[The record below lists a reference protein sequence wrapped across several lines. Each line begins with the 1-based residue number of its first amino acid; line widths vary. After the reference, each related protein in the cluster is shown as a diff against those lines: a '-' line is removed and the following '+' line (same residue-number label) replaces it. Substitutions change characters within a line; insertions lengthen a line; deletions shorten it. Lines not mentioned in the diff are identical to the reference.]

1 MLQPN
6 HIGAEAQPDTLLIK
20 SPDCHA
26 SKGYVGHQFSDAL
39 ERPFLHLLF
48 FSRRPRWAKD
58 RVALTSRFSLSR
70 ATGGSPASS
79 EFLSGRGNI
88 SRRIVSVGLTGA
100 IGRSVCIGTEY
111 L

>member
-39 ERPFLHLLF
+39 EDH
-48 FSRRPRWAKD
+48 FSI
-58 RVALTSRFSLSR
+58 SCFSL
-70 ATGGSPASS
+70 ADLGGQRIVWPLHRVSPYRERQADLPHPASS
-79 EFLSGRGNI
+79 CRVGVI
-88 SRRIVSVGLTGA
+88 SPAGSFP
-100 IGRSVCIGTEY
+100 SD
-111 L
+111 